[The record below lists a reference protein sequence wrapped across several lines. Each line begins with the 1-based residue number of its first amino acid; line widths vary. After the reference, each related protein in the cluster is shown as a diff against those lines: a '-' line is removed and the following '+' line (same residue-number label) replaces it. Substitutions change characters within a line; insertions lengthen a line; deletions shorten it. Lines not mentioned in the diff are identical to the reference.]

1 MCESYELSLT
11 CISPSYVTHTYEI
24 LRITKQPLSWS
35 VYKSQIQGYYR
46 HEKVMSGDEEFP
58 LSLLSLFLS
67 SLSLP
72 SQTQQTNKRKTNK
85 KTARRIWLGFLRICR
100 AFCVFEFAIWE
111 SAARDDIWFDHER
124 ICFCSPKR
132 EGYDGEEEKGNNC
145 FDQFS
150 HSFLSIRFLFV
161 GLVSHCIGSQQ
172 TNRAA
177 KLKQSKLGLRRE
189 QWLSQGNDP

>member
-35 VYKSQIQGYYR
+35 VYKSQIQGYYH

-100 AFCVFEFAIWE
+100 AFCVFEFCDIGIKLQEMISDSITNASA
-111 SAARDDIWFDHER
+111 SAAPSARDMGKKKRVIIVLINSLIHFSQFD
-124 ICFCSPKR
+124 
-132 EGYDGEEEKGNNC
+132 
-145 FDQFS
+145 
-150 HSFLSIRFLFV
+150 SFLWGWFLIAL
-161 GLVSHCIGSQQ
+161 GRSRRTGRRNW
-172 TNRAA
+172 NRA
-177 KLKQSKLGLRRE
+177 S
-189 QWLSQGNDP
+189 